1 MERKSPEDLLAPL
14 LAKAEVF
21 GALSEERALWLARR
35 VPDVR
40 FGRGQILYG
49 PRYDS
54 RIIFVLLEGR
64 VRLYKALGSAELT
77 LEIIEAGHLFGAV
90 PALAGRQHGAYAEAL
105 VPSRVALLSIK
116 VIHQLVQENPEL
128 GLRLAELLARRLYY
142 YQERM
147 ADVALKKV
155 SARLASVLLRLLET
169 EGVVT
174 PEGVVIRT
182 RYTHE
187 QLATMIGA
195 KRVAVSRAMTG
206 LRGANA
212 VEVKG
217 QRIFLK
223 DKAALQRAA
232 EARTRLQ

>member
-1 MERKSPEDLLAPL
+1 
-14 LAKAEVF
+14 
-21 GALSEERALWLARR
+21 
-35 VPDVR
+35 
-40 FGRGQILYG
+40 
-49 PRYDS
+49 
-54 RIIFVLLEGR
+54 
-64 VRLYKALGSAELT
+64 
-77 LEIIEAGHLFGAV
+77 
-90 PALAGRQHGAYAEAL
+90 
-105 VPSRVALLSIK
+105 
-116 VIHQLVQENPEL
+116 
-128 GLRLAELLARRLYY
+128 
-142 YQERM
+142 M

-155 SARLASVLLRLLET
+155 SARLASLLLRLLET
-169 EGVVT
+169 ECAVVSR
-174 PEGVVIRT
+174 EGVGIRT
-182 RYTHE
+182 RYIHE